1 MIFFLLAPVLL
12 HLANGLP
19 VTTARVEG
27 APVVAVQAWVNA
39 GAADE
44 DPRQAGVAHLL
55 EHLVFRP
62 SEPGGSPLARA
73 VERVGGDVNAWTSL
87 DQTVFHAVLPT
98 GELAGG
104 MAALGEA
111 MLRPQVDPDALDRER
126 RVVLDEQVATGAA
139 PSRQLLHEVF
149 ASAYLLHGYRRPVI
163 GSGASVRALR
173 SADVDAFHSRYYLA
187 RNMHLVVVGDV
198 EPAHAVALAAAT
210 FGRLPARSASH
221 TRRREPA
228 QQAPRA
234 RLIQS
239 SGADAR
245 VAIAFHAPPAAAAD
259 VEALE
264 LFTATLGGVDDDLGE
279 VRARHHALRDGGLIV
294 LDALAAPGR
303 EAQAARA
310 LRQRVARAPAAMTDG
325 RLEAARAALTAERF
339 FQGETVHGVAHDLGW
354 RWSSGGA
361 SATAAPA
368 LDRSR
373 VLGAAA
379 RWVQLAVATTVAVT
393 PRRVTPR
400 GAGGRQLLGS
410 RTAAP
415 VAPSRAP
422 AAVPVIVAAA
432 PSTIAPTKAAA
443 PRVVREVLPNGLT
456 VVVRADPQVPVVA
469 MRAMWLGG
477 ARLEHASDAGVTS
490 LLAAAMVRGCGARD
504 AAATAAEVE
513 RLAGSL
519 GSVAGRNS
527 LALRSE
533 WMGASWRDGFAL
545 MADCMLAPRFER
557 AEVSALRTAQLAR
570 VAADARLPANVAFRL
585 FVETLY
591 PTHPYRLPALGTPGS
606 LRRVTATSVR
616 AHFAAHYPAAGATL
630 VIVGDVDPEEVLA
643 LARTRFAA
651 ASTPPAA
658 APVVPASA
666 PAQAAREVYQ
676 FVDGAQATVV
686 IGFPGTTTAAADR
699 AALELLTQHLG
710 GQSGQLLPALRD
722 RLGLAYQ
729 VSVYSADGVD
739 PGYLAIYVAC
749 AASNVDAVVAAVR
762 AELTTLRARGVSV
775 DDLARARRRLVGA
788 HHRAMQR
795 RTAIANAIAYYET
808 YGLGWRAWE
817 DYPAALAAV
826 TADEVTAAARRY
838 LAPDLEVA
846 AIVRPPTITPGAAR
860 RMAPASRSHRRR
872 SR

>member
-1 MIFFLLAPVLL
+1 MIFSLLAPVLL

-73 VERVGGDVNAWTSL
+73 VEQAGGDVNAWTSL
-87 DQTVFHAVLPT
+87 DQTVFHAVVPAD
-98 GELAGG
+98 ELAGG
-104 MAALGEA
+104 LAALGEA
-111 MLRPQVDPDALDRER
+111 VLRPQVDPDALDRER

-139 PSRQLLHEVF
+139 PARQLLHEVF

-173 SADVDAFHSRYYLA
+173 AADVDAFHSRYYLA

-198 EPAHAVALAAAT
+198 EPARAAALAAAT

-221 TRRREPA
+221 VRRREPT

-234 RLIQS
+234 RLIQAP
-239 SGADAR
+239 GADAR
-245 VAIAFHAPPAAAAD
+245 VAIAFHAPPAASAD
-259 VEALE
+259 AEALE
-264 LFTATLGGVDDDLGE
+264 LFTATLGGVDDELGD

-294 LDALAAPGR
+294 VDALAEPGR

-310 LRQRVARAPAAMTDG
+310 LRQRVARAPAALTTA
-325 RLEAARAALTAERF
+325 RFEAARAALTAERF

-354 RWSSGGA
+354 RWSSGGSAA
-361 SATAAPA
+361 STPA
-368 LDRSR
+368 IDRGT

-400 GAGGRQLLGS
+400 GSSGRQLLGS
-410 RTAAP
+410 AVAPAVLPTVPAVVAAP
-415 VAPSRAP
+415 PAP
-422 AAVPVIVAAA
+422 APVGGPRAATA
-432 PSTIAPTKAAA
+432 PQ
-443 PRVVREVLPNGLT
+443 VVREVLPNGLT
-456 VVVRADPQVPVVA
+456 VVVRADPSVPVVA

-477 ARLEHASDAGVTS
+477 ARLEQAADAGLTS

-504 AAATAAEVE
+504 AAATTAEVE

-533 WMGASWRDGFAL
+533 WMTASWRDGFAL
-545 MADCMLAPRFER
+545 MADCMTAPRFDR
-557 AEVSALRTAQLAR
+557 AEVSALRRAQLAR

-585 FVETLY
+585 FVEALY
-591 PTHPYRLPALGTPGS
+591 PTHPYRLPALGTSAS
-606 LRRVTATSVR
+606 LRRLTATTVR
-616 AHFAAHYPAAGATL
+616 AAFAARYPLAGATL
-630 VIVGDVDPEEVLA
+630 VIVGDVDPAEALT
-643 LARTRFAA
+643 LARARFAA
-651 ASTPPAA
+651 ASAPP
-658 APVVPASA
+658 PSA
-666 PAQAAREVYQ
+666 PPQTAAVVAAGPQEVYQ

-686 IGFPGTTTAAADR
+686 IGFPGTTTAAPER

-710 GQSGQLLPALRD
+710 GQSGVLLPALRD

-749 AASNVDAVVAAVR
+749 PASNVDAVVGAVR
-762 AELTTLRARGVSV
+762 AELAAVRERGVSAEA
-775 DDLARARRRLVGA
+775 LARARRRLVGA

-795 RTAIANAIAYYET
+795 RTAIANAIAYYEA
-808 YGLGWRAWE
+808 YGLGWQAWAN
-817 DYPAALAAV
+817 YPAALAAV
-826 TADEVTAAARRY
+826 GVDDVTAAARRY
-838 LAPDLEVA
+838 LAPEREIA
-846 AIVRPPTITPGAAR
+846 AIVRPPALTPGAAR
-860 RMAPASRSHRRR
+860 RMAPRERRAR
-872 SR
+872 RAR